1 MNEELGL
8 NDWVKMCVDADGL
21 EAGVFDRLVELGHSV
36 GEIRGGQA
44 VIEPEDFINRRSEWY
59 WNLRTLFE
67 RGEID
72 LDPLDT
78 ELAKQLVAIKY
89 KLTSKG
95 QIAVES
101 KDEMRKPG
109 VASPDRADPLAYAS
123 AAVEGAEVDIATHAG
138 ESITGDPSSQ
148 GGAHTTRPRT
158 HGVPTCGARRPQ
170 SPAT

>member
-1 MNEELGL
+1 MNEEPGL

-21 EAGVFDRLVELGHSV
+21 GAGVFDRLVELGHSV

-89 KLTSKG
+89 KLTSQG

-101 KDEMRKPG
+101 KDEMRKRG
-109 VASPDRADPLAYAS
+109 VARLTAP
-123 AAVEGAEVDIATHAG
+123 
-138 ESITGDPSSQ
+138 
-148 GGAHTTRPRT
+148 TRWRT
-158 HGVPTCGARRPQ
+158 HSPLWREPKLTSGPTPAKA
-170 SPAT
+170 SPGT